1 MDEIIVITCIFAL
14 VLATIFMVIYV
25 QESDIR
31 SEIVY
36 GIVNNN
42 LTANE
47 TILLID
53 GICESKI
60 GLNFLKDRKTCKT
73 YYYEEFIIHG
83 NHANT

>member
-1 MDEIIVITCIFAL
+1 MDKIIDIFCISSL
-14 VLATIFMVIYV
+14 VLVTIFTVIDI
-25 QESDIR
+25 QEADIR

-36 GIVNNN
+36 DIVNNN
-42 LTANE
+42 LTLNE

-53 GICESKI
+53 GICESKT

-73 YYYEEFIIHG
+73 YYYEEFIIRG